1 MSSTYDIRDPWASL
15 AGTSAV
21 VTGAAGGIGRA
32 VTDLLSLCD
41 ITVIAADRDQAALE
55 SAFGGADS
63 PVVPIASD
71 VSTAEGVAAVEEAA
85 LATGGPLSLW
95 LNNAGIVSRLP
106 ATEITSE
113 DFDSMLRVNTR
124 STFLGCQ
131 AAYRCM
137 APRGGGSIVNI
148 ASMSITRV
156 QPLRAVYAASKAAVA
171 GLTRNL
177 AHEWGHSGVR
187 VNSIAPGFVLTPM
200 SNWHILDDAGR
211 QDLLAR
217 IPLGRLADPSD
228 IANTVLMLASPL
240 TAYVS
245 GETIHVDG
253 GWTL

>member
-1 MSSTYDIRDPWASL
+1 MSSTNDIRNPWTSL
-15 AGTSAV
+15 AGTTAV
-21 VTGAAGGIGRA
+21 VTGAAGGIGKA
-32 VTDLLSLCD
+32 VTDLLSQCD
-41 ITVIAADRDQAALE
+41 ITVIAADREQAALE
-55 SAFGGADS
+55 KAFNGSGSTAV
-63 PVVPIASD
+63 PVASD
-71 VSTAEGVAAVEEAA
+71 VSTVDGVAAVEEAA
-85 LATGGPLSLW
+85 LATGEPLSLW
-95 LNNAGIVSRLP
+95 LNNAGIVSRLH
-106 ATEITSE
+106 ATEITSD
-113 DFDSMLRVNTR
+113 DFDMMLRVNTR

-131 AAYRCM
+131 AAHRCM

-156 QPLRAVYAASKAAVA
+156 QPLRSVYATSKAAVA

-177 AHEWGHSGVR
+177 AHEWGGSGIR

-211 QDLLAR
+211 EDLLAS
-217 IPLGRLADPSD
+217 IPLGRLADPLD
-228 IANTVLMLASPL
+228 IAKMVLMLASPL